1 MSESKSVFLPRLSPI
16 LDHWAPEPRRQRG
29 YAAGRANELSQNE
42 GEEAHD
48 RALFDRLRTGDE
60 LALSALFHRHHGALR
75 RFAAS
80 IAGDSAADEVVQDV
94 FIEVWKQRLRIRVQV
109 SARGYLYRAT
119 RNRALNARRSFER
132 RWKRLVGLDEA
143 SDIPAPALS
152 TEADE
157 LVRAVVEATE
167 RLPER
172 QRMAFR
178 LRREHELTYDE
189 IAAVMGISRNTV
201 ENHLAKATKAVR
213 KAIPPELVR
222 P

>member
-1 MSESKSVFLPRLSPI
+1 MAESRSVFLPVEALA
-16 LDHWAPEPRRQRG
+16 LDRRVLERRREQG
-29 YAAGRANELSQNE
+29 HAVGRATELPQNE
-42 GEEAHD
+42 GEEAVD
-48 RALFDRLRTGDE
+48 QALFDRLRTGDE
-60 LALSALFHRHHGALR
+60 LAFSALFRRHHGPLR

-94 FIEVWKQRLRIRVQV
+94 FIEVWKQRFRIRVLV
-109 SARGYLYRAT
+109 SVRGYLYRAT

-132 RWKRLVGLDEA
+132 RWRRLAGLDEA
-143 SDIPAPALS
+143 RDIPAPGLP
-152 TEADE
+152 TGTDE
-157 LVRAVVEATE
+157 LVRAVVAAIA

-172 QRMAFR
+172 QQTAFR

-201 ENHLAKATKAVR
+201 ENHLARATKAVR
-213 KAIPPELVR
+213 EAIPPELLR